1 MGNRLEGKTALVTGA
16 ASGIGAACAA
26 RFAAEGATVLG
37 FDLAGKPGDSPAAGW
52 WEVDVAD
59 EGSVRPAVEAAIV
72 HDGRIDALVN
82 AAGVMSVGAAVDVD
96 VDEWDRVLGVNL
108 KGTFLV
114 SKHVVGHM
122 VTAGSGSIVNLASI
136 EGLVGFS
143 GQVSYSASKGGVV
156 LLTRTM
162 AADHGLAGVRIN
174 CLCPGLIDTPMT
186 AMLKEPGLEV
196 LNDAFR
202 SWHLLGRAGRPE
214 EVAAAALFL
223 VSDDASFVHGA
234 ALTVDGGFT
243 AGRRFPDLDAAS

>member
-1 MGNRLEGKTALVTGA
+1 MGDRLEGKTALVTGA

-37 FDLAGKPGDSPAAGW
+37 FDLAAQPVDSPASAW
-52 WEVDVAD
+52 WMVDVAD
-59 EGSVRPAVEAAIV
+59 EASVQPAVEAAAA
-72 HDGRIDALVN
+72 HTGGIDALVN
-82 AAGVMSVGAAVDVD
+82 AAGVMSAGAAGEVTVE
-96 VDEWDRVLGVNL
+96 EWDRVLGVNL

-114 SKHVVGHM
+114 SKHVVGSM
-122 VTAGSGSIVNLASI
+122 VAAGSGSIVNLASI

-162 AADHGLAGVRIN
+162 AADHGLSGVRIN

-186 AMLKEPGLEV
+186 AVLKEPGLEA

-202 SWHLLGRAGRPE
+202 SWHLLGRAGKPE

-243 AGRRFPDLDAAS
+243 AGRRFPDLG

>member
-1 MGNRLEGKTALVTGA
+1 MRVGDRLQGKTALVTGA

-37 FDLAGKPGDSPAAGW
+37 FDLAPKPKGSPAANW

-59 EGSVRPAVEAAIV
+59 EESVRPAVDAAV
-72 HDGRIDALVN
+72 AHDGRIDALLN
-82 AAGVMSVGAAVDVD
+82 AAGVMSVGAAGDVD
-96 VDEWDRVLGVNL
+96 VEEWDRVLGVNL

-122 VTAGSGSIVNLASI
+122 VGAGSGSIVNLASI

-162 AADHGLAGVRIN
+162 AADHGLSGVRIN

-243 AGRRFPDLDAAS
+243 AGRRFPDLG

>member
-1 MGNRLEGKTALVTGA
+1 MGDRLVGKTALITGA

-37 FDLAGKPGDSPAAGW
+37 FDLATQPADSPASAW
-52 WEVDVAD
+52 WTVDVAD
-59 EGSVRPAVEAAIV
+59 ETSVQPAVEAATA
-72 HDGRIDALVN
+72 HTGRIDALVN
-82 AAGVMSVGAAVDVD
+82 AAGVMSVGAAGEVAVE
-96 VDEWDRVLGVNL
+96 EWDRVLGVNL

-114 SKHVVGHM
+114 SKHVVGPM
-122 VTAGSGSIVNLASI
+122 VAAGSGSIVNLASI

-162 AADHGLAGVRIN
+162 AADHGLSGVRIN

-196 LNDAFR
+196 LDEAFR
-202 SWHLLGRAGRPE
+202 SWHLLGRAGRPG

-243 AGRRFPDLDAAS
+243 AGRRFPDLE